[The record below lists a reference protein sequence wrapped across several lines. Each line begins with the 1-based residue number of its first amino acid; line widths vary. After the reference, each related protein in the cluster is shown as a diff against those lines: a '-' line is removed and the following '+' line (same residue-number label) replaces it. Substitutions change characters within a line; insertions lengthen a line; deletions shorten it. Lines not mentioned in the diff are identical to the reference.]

1 MNHSKHQINSSVRL
15 ISSPLRAAIAITI
28 FISVG
33 GLLWACFAKIPI
45 YVDGFAILLR
55 SGNNRRLHSHAEGE
69 LNHNFNSD
77 GVTPSQLDK
86 DLYAISHLGQKMDSS
101 KSARLA
107 EQVLVMT
114 SQRERSQAGTDTDK
128 LLSRG
133 TLLSWIDS
141 PSERANLSDSLNYY
155 RLTEKARISTAKELS
170 AIDLRLQ
177 QKITLLGQELQ
188 TQTDFLET
196 IKTLGSRGY
205 ASKVKV
211 LDQQTKVDAIL
222 SEILSHQE
230 RLAANKAQLL
240 QAEIAAETA
249 STDLVKELRTY
260 AGNNLIFAEHDLYIS
275 GILAPNLTQVRPKD
289 PVLRVSRES
298 ALRLPE
304 VIPGFLTQQAAQ
316 QVRPGMK
323 VLATPIGMSRA
334 QYGGMLAEVVHVRRL
349 PSSITQIRE
358 NVGSEGVA
366 NELTTLI
373 PQPTHI
379 VIELDTDSST
389 QDSTKEGIKWS
400 SSGQIPYPIR
410 QGDLLSIQITTQRVR
425 PISLLIPWLRKFS
438 GASAP
443 MLTPE
448 SSGAVSR

>member
-1 MNHSKHQINSSVRL
+1 M
-15 ISSPLRAAIAITI
+15 
-28 FISVG
+28 
-33 GLLWACFAKIPI
+33 
-45 YVDGFAILLR
+45 
-55 SGNNRRLHSHAEGE
+55 
-69 LNHNFNSD
+69 
-77 GVTPSQLDK
+77 
-86 DLYAISHLGQKMDSS
+86 
-101 KSARLA
+101 
-107 EQVLVMT
+107 
-114 SQRERSQAGTDTDK
+114 
-128 LLSRG
+128 
-133 TLLSWIDS
+133 
-141 PSERANLSDSLNYY
+141 
-155 RLTEKARISTAKELS
+155 
-170 AIDLRLQ
+170 
-177 QKITLLGQELQ
+177 
-188 TQTDFLET
+188 
-196 IKTLGSRGY
+196 
-205 ASKVKV
+205 
-211 LDQQTKVDAIL
+211 
-222 SEILSHQE
+222 
-230 RLAANKAQLL
+230 
-240 QAEIAAETA
+240 
-249 STDLVKELRTY
+249 
-260 AGNNLIFAEHDLYIS
+260 
-275 GILAPNLTQVRPKD
+275 RPKD

-438 GASAP
+438 GTSAP